1 MKNLFLTTALLLGL
15 AVNATPISN
24 NSTVEDNL
32 TITTIVTETDAFCTL
47 IKRGNFESMKGMV
60 AAGANIN
67 KKSIGMTPLMYAARY
82 NRAEIVKYL
91 IANGADLKIK
101 SNKGYTALKY
111 AEISNAHDTYK
122 IISDALEARKL
133 EKRRKK

>member
-67 KKSIGMTPLMYAARY
+67 KKSIE
-82 NRAEIVKYL
+82 N
-91 IANGADLKIK
+91 NW
-101 SNKGYTALKY
+101 N
-111 AEISNAHDTYK
+111 
-122 IISDALEARKL
+122 RKL
-133 EKRRKK
+133 EVHHSWSHSWSGLQIADFVSWAVFQKFEHGNDSYFKIIEKNININFVWE